1 MRHFLAELVLLL
13 LLVVHSEPAFA
24 DGAQEEFTNHM
35 LEWREKSE
43 LAQDNL
49 RGAEEELKAGSKYKA
64 CIKQRIASKYGVE
77 AFQALIKAQQ
87 INDSE
92 NEFENLEENLAKWND
107 LRDCNAEGSFL
118 N

>member
-1 MRHFLAELVLLL
+1 MRHFLVGLVLLL
-13 LLVVHSEPAFA
+13 LLVVNSEPALA

-49 RGAEEELKAGSKYKA
+49 REAEDELKAGSKYKA

-77 AFQALIKAQQ
+77 AFEALINAQQ
-87 INDSE
+87 INDSD
-92 NEFENLEENLAKWND
+92 NEFDNLEENLARWNN
-107 LRDCNAEGSFL
+107 LRDCNTDGSLL

>member
-1 MRHFLAELVLLL
+1 MLLL
-13 LLVVHSEPAFA
+13 LLVVNSEPALA
-24 DGAQEEFTNHM
+24 DGPQEEFTNHM

-49 RGAEEELKAGSKYKA
+49 REAEDELKAGSKYKA

-77 AFQALIKAQQ
+77 AFEALINAQQ
-87 INDSE
+87 INDSD
-92 NEFENLEENLAKWND
+92 NEFDNLEENLARWNN
-107 LRDCNAEGSFL
+107 LRDCNADGSLL

>member
-1 MRHFLAELVLLL
+1 MRYFLAGLVLLL
-13 LLVVHSEPAFA
+13 LLVGYGEPAFA

-49 RGAEEELKAGSKYKA
+49 REAEEELKNGSKYKA

-77 AFQALIKAQQ
+77 AFQSLIKAQQ
-87 INDSE
+87 INESD
-92 NEFENLEENLAKWND
+92 NEFDNLEENLAKWKE
-107 LRDCNAEGSFL
+107 LSYCNSDSVLL

>member
-1 MRHFLAELVLLL
+1 MRHFIAGLVLLL
-13 LLVVHSEPAFA
+13 LLVVHGEPALA
-24 DGAQEEFTNHM
+24 YGAQEEFTNHM

-87 INDSE
+87 INESD
-92 NEFENLEENLAKWND
+92 NEFENLEDNLAKWKG
-107 LRDCNAEGSFL
+107 LMYCNSDSL
-118 N
+118 PLH

>member
-1 MRHFLAELVLLL
+1 MLLS
-13 LLVVHSEPAFA
+13 LLVVHGEPAFA
-24 DGAQEEFTNHM
+24 DGAQEEFTSQM

-43 LAQDNL
+43 LAQANL

-87 INDSE
+87 INDSG
-92 NEFENLEENLAKWND
+92 NEFDNLEENLAKWKGLSYCDSNSV
-107 LRDCNAEGSFL
+107 LL

>member
-1 MRHFLAELVLLL
+1 MLLL
-13 LLVVHSEPAFA
+13 LLVVNSEPALA

-49 RGAEEELKAGSKYKA
+49 REAEDELKAGSKYKA

-77 AFQALIKAQQ
+77 AFEALINAQQ
-87 INDSE
+87 INDSD
-92 NEFENLEENLAKWND
+92 NEFDNLEENLARWNN
-107 LRDCNAEGSFL
+107 LRDCNADGSLL

>member
-1 MRHFLAELVLLL
+1 MLLL
-13 LLVVHSEPAFA
+13 LLVVNSEPALA

-49 RGAEEELKAGSKYKA
+49 REAEDELKAGSKYKA

-77 AFQALIKAQQ
+77 AFEALINAQQ
-87 INDSE
+87 INDSD
-92 NEFENLEENLAKWND
+92 NEFDNLEENLARWNN
-107 LRDCNAEGSFL
+107 LRDCNTDGSLL